1 MSNLRS
7 TGIVRLG
14 AVTSLATARTIN
26 DGVFQS
32 ISTPPALI
40 ISNGGG
46 TDAMPRWRTLE
57 LWAAANA
64 DNATGTLSVSISGGH
79 QKSGRRIIDRI
90 GSLAFTAGSTSVN
103 DVSADVAST
112 PLTFITGEFIADTMV
127 WTEDA
132 NGVYANI
139 RAVTNSPIAQI
150 YSPANNRIAEIT
162 LPDLGNSDV
171 IIEPWL
177 DSGQTA
183 TSITVCYRWSV

>member
-14 AVTSLATARTIN
+14 TVTSLATARSIG

-32 ISTPPALI
+32 VSTPPALV

-46 TDAMPRWRTLE
+46 DDRAPRWRMLE
-57 LWAAANA
+57 LWAAANT
-64 DNATGTLSVSISGGH
+64 DNATGTLSVSVAGGH
-79 QKSGRRIIDRI
+79 QKSGRRIIDRL
-90 GSLAFTAGSTSVN
+90 GSLSFTAGSTTVN
-103 DVSADVAST
+103 DVSADVAPV
-112 PLTFITGEFIADTMV
+112 PLTFVTGEFIADTMV

-139 RAVTNSPIAQI
+139 RAAVNGPLPQV
-150 YSPANNRIAEIT
+150 YSPTNNRIAEIA
-162 LPDLGNSDV
+162 LPDIGNADV

-183 TSITVCYRWSV
+183 TSITVCYRWTV